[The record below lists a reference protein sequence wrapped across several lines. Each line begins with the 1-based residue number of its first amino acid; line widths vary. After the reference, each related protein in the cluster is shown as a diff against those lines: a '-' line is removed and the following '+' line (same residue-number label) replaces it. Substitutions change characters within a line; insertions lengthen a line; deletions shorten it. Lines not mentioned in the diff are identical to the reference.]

1 MATISKIKTPDGNT
15 YDITGSTIYATCD
28 TAGATVAKVATL
40 VTADVN
46 TFALYTGCRV
56 IVRFANANTAEKPTL
71 QVGNTPAV
79 QIMRY
84 GTTAANK
91 TSSGS
96 GGIPAG
102 AVQAFTYD
110 GTYWVMDYWT
120 DANSTYSNASLGNGY
135 ATCSTA
141 EATTAKVGTLSSY
154 ALSTGGQVSVK
165 FTYAVPASSTLNI
178 NSKGAKDIYFNG
190 AAIPAGII
198 KAGDVATF
206 VYSTQY
212 HLVALNGSVVTAGSY
227 GPSANATLSASGTFT
242 VPQVTVDAT
251 GRVTGAKNVTYTLPA
266 DNNTTYTSKA
276 AASGGTEVSLVTT
289 GEKYTWNNKS
299 SLAIGTTS
307 TTAAAGNHA
316 HGNITN
322 SGTITSTA
330 VTTATGVLVYDSSN
344 KIQRATAAN
353 VRSIIGAGTSDL
365 AIGTT
370 STTAAAGNHTHSS
383 YVNQNAFSN
392 ITVGS
397 TTIAADSA
405 TDTFTLVAGDNI
417 TLTPDATNDKI
428 TFTAKDTTYGV
439 VSTTADGLAPKRDGS
454 TTKFLRG
461 DGTWAVPPDTN
472 TTYSSKS
479 AASGGTDVSLVTTGE
494 KYTWNNKSNL
504 AIGTTS
510 TTAAAGNHT
519 HTTTI
524 ATSSGTNELTLAH
537 GTKYAITAGGDS
549 FIFTMP
555 SDNNTDAVYS
565 GVAYCST
572 AASTAAKV
580 ATMPKFALASGQY
593 ILLRTTVTNSATSSV
608 TLNVNSTGAKPVKI
622 GNSSTAPTAS
632 NFPAGDYLANYDG
645 TNWVLTRIH
654 LTDNNTTYSSKTAA
668 SGGTDVSLVTTGEKY
683 TWNNKSNLA
692 IGTTSTTAA
701 AGNHTHSS
709 YAPKASPAF
718 TGTPTA
724 PTASAGT
731 NSTQIATT
739 AFVQNA
745 LSSLPGDEEIGNIV
759 NNIIASSGAA
769 HIVEGQYSG
778 TGTSP
783 TLTFDFDPKL
793 FICYSASA
801 TDDRYKIFLLATKNA
816 PWAICIV
823 PQGDSFGNTSLRI
836 WFDTE
841 VVFSGNSITN
851 GASYFHSS
859 SVGPYH
865 YVVIG

>member
-91 TSSGS
+91 TSTGS

-178 NSKGAKDIYFNG
+178 NSKGAKAIYFNG

-212 HLVALNGSVVTAGSY
+212 HLVALNGSVVTAGAY
-227 GPSANATLSASGTFT
+227 GPSANAILSASGTFT
-242 VPQVTVDAT
+242 VPEITVDAT

-365 AIGTT
+365 TIGTT

-405 TDTFTLVAGDNI
+405 TDTFTLVAGDNV

-461 DGTWAVPPDTN
+461 DGTWATPTDTN
-472 TTYSSKS
+472 TDTKVNVTL
-479 AASGGTDVSLVTTGE
+479 GTTTKAYLLG
-494 KYTWNNKSNL
+494 
-504 AIGTTS
+504 TS
-510 TTAAAGNHT
+510 TTPTSTATAVTAISDTGVYLDTTAGKLT
-519 HTTTI
+519 ATTFAGALSGNAST
-524 ATSSGTNELTLAH
+524 ATKFASSQSVALTGDVTGSASSQAGWSVATTLANS
-537 GTKYAITAGGDS
+537 GVTAGSYGPSDNATPAHAGTFS
-549 FIFTMP
+549 VPYITVDAKGRVTAASTKTVTLP
-555 SDNNTDAVYS
+555 SDNNTDTKVNQAAAITTAGEYPVILAYS
-565 GVAYCST
+565 TS
-572 AASTAAKV
+572 
-580 ATMPKFALASGQY
+580 
-593 ILLRTTVTNSATSSV
+593 TSSV
-608 TLNVNSTGAKPVKI
+608 TNKVNKAAGFTYNPSTKILTVGATPAAGDNSTKV
-622 GNSSTAPTAS
+622 
-632 NFPAGDYLANYDG
+632 
-645 TNWVLTRIH
+645 
-654 LTDNNTTYSSKTAA
+654 
-668 SGGTDVSLVTTGEKY
+668 
-683 TWNNKSNLA
+683 
-692 IGTTSTTAA
+692 
-701 AGNHTHSS
+701 
-709 YAPKASPAF
+709 
-718 TGTPTA
+718 
-724 PTASAGT
+724 
-731 NSTQIATT
+731 ATT
-739 AFVQNA
+739 AFVQTA
-745 LSSLPGDEEIGNIV
+745 VADRAPMYTYGTTDLVAGQSDLPAG
-759 NNIIASSGAA
+759 
-769 HIVEGQYSG
+769 
-778 TGTSP
+778 
-783 TLTFDFDPKL
+783 KL
-793 FICYSASA
+793 HFVY
-801 TDDRYKIFLLATKNA
+801 
-816 PWAICIV
+816 
-823 PQGDSFGNTSLRI
+823 
-836 WFDTE
+836 E
-841 VVFSGNSITN
+841 
-851 GASYFHSS
+851 
-859 SVGPYH
+859 
-865 YVVIG
+865 